1 MNTLVIKSN
10 FALSAPLPGTP
21 MMPTYDPSLMAS
33 YDASSMEVNGTT
45 LVKWK
50 NKQGAW
56 GELGDLVTAKPQFP
70 ITVNNGAAV
79 FLGGGSETYLDSSVL
94 AAELPLGKATFIARI
109 RYGAGAETLDGT
121 IFSSQSTA
129 KYAFARR
136 RVSLGVPGTFD
147 VGLSQGNP
155 QASTT
160 LVLAKEVWADVALV
174 VDGNNSKFYIDDQ
187 VNTVALGVNQAALPS
202 LRLGANNAG
211 VNRLVGRISHFRVYS
226 RAIELDELKEIRESL

>member
-1 MNTLVIKSN
+1 MKTLVIKSR

-21 MMPTYDPSLMAS
+21 VMPTYDPSLMAS
-33 YDASSMEVNGTT
+33 YDASSMDVSGTT
-45 LVKWK
+45 LTKWR

-56 GELGDLVTAKPQFP
+56 GSLGDLVTAKSQFP
-70 ITVNNGAAV
+70 ISVDNGAAV
-79 FLGGGSETYLDSSVL
+79 FLGGTSETYMDSSALVS
-94 AAELPLGKATFIARI
+94 ELPLGKATFIARV
-109 RYGAGAETLDGT
+109 RFGASSDTLDCT

-136 RVSLGVPGTFD
+136 RTSTGTPGTFD

-155 QASTT
+155 QATTT
-160 LVLAKEVWADVALV
+160 LSLAKEVWADVVLV

-187 VNTVALGVNQAALPS
+187 VNTLALGLTNAALPS

-211 VNRLVGRISHFRVYS
+211 ANRLNGRISHFRIYN
-226 RAIELDELKEIRESL
+226 RAIALDELQEIRASM